1 LRCRAVSRIALIL
14 CAAGLALGVAG
25 CKNSAQIFEDN
36 NEGGFFS
43 KPVNLFAKPSWASA
57 TADDPNVHLSPR
69 GPVASE
75 NLVGADGRCGSAVAE
90 AAPPTE
96 PPAPAATPA
105 RPADRP
111 VGSMAG
117 DLANAPMP
125 AATPASANPNP
136 ALPEQPNSGSLIMGG
151 IALGMTECDV
161 VRRAGTPGNV
171 NISAGDRGERKV
183 VLTYLSGTWP
193 GIYTFADGR
202 LKIVDRAPVP
212 EKPIKPVKKIKAK
225 KAVKP
230 KTATR
235 EIERAYVQ

>member
-1 LRCRAVSRIALIL
+1 MRCRAVSRIALIL

-25 CKNSAQIFEDN
+25 CKNSAQIFQDN

-43 KPVNLFAKPSWASA
+43 KPMNLFAKPSWASA
-57 TADDPNVHLSPR
+57 TADDQNVRLSPR
-69 GPVASE
+69 GPVAPE
-75 NLVGADGRCGSAVAE
+75 NLVGADGRCGAAVAE
-90 AAPPTE
+90 PAAPAAPAAPP
-96 PPAPAATPA
+96 AQ
-105 RPADRP
+105 PADRP

-117 DLANAPMP
+117 DLASAPMP

-136 ALPEQPNSGSLIMGG
+136 ALPEQPSGGSLSLGG

-193 GIYTFADGR
+193 GIYTFDAGR

-212 EKPIKPVKKIKAK
+212 ETPVKPAVKKKKAK

-235 EIERAYVQ
+235 EIERPYVQ

>member
-1 LRCRAVSRIALIL
+1 MRCRAVSRIALIL

-25 CKNSAQIFEDN
+25 CKNSAQIFQDN

-43 KPVNLFAKPSWASA
+43 KPIDLFSKPSWASA
-57 TADDPNVHLSPR
+57 TADDQNVRLSPR

-75 NLVGADGRCGSAVAE
+75 NLVGADGRCGAVVAE
-90 AAPPTE
+90 PAAPAAQAAPP
-96 PPAPAATPA
+96 AQ
-105 RPADRP
+105 PADRP

-117 DLANAPMP
+117 DLASAPMP
-125 AATPASANPNP
+125 AANPASANPN
-136 ALPEQPNSGSLIMGG
+136 AELPEQPNSGSLTMGG
-151 IALGMTECDV
+151 VALGMTECEV

-171 NISAGDRGERKV
+171 NISAGDKGERKV

-193 GIYTFADGR
+193 GIYTFDAGR

-212 EKPIKPVKKIKAK
+212 ETPVKPAVKKKKAK

-235 EIERAYVQ
+235 EIERPYVQ